1 MTPNELLDEVK
12 RRFSPL
18 IVVDP
23 VKLNDFLMQALRTY
37 RDRAGVI
44 RNLDT
49 NDENIERP
57 ADALE
62 LVGVSDSAGNYVECI
77 EVRELDPETNEH
89 KVMWNL
95 QVESNYKGRFEPP
108 YRIVY
113 LLDLAGLNVDED
125 QLPRGIVSLLG
136 DYLECLI
143 DIENTRRFRMAGGT
157 AEIQV
162 DSLRTDSELIDRKNQ
177 LELDMQETAEILPMM
192 VVI

>member
-1 MTPNELLDEVK
+1 MTPNELLEEVK

>member
-1 MTPNELLDEVK
+1 MTPSELLGEVK

-44 RNLDT
+44 RNLDID
-49 NDENIERP
+49 DEKIVRP

-62 LVGVSDSAGNYVECI
+62 LVGVSDAAGNYVECI
-77 EVRELDPETNEH
+77 EVRELDPATNEH
-89 KVMWNL
+89 KIMWNL
-95 QVESNYKGRFEPP
+95 QVESRYKGRFKPP
-108 YRIVY
+108 YRVVY
-113 LLDLAGLNVDED
+113 LLDLAGLNIDED

>member
-1 MTPNELLDEVK
+1 MTPMDLLEEVK

-23 VKLNDFLMQALRTY
+23 VKLEGYLRQALRTY

-44 RNLDT
+44 RNIDT
-49 NDENIERP
+49 SERVIVRP
-57 ADALE
+57 ANALE
-62 LVGVSDSAGNYVECI
+62 LIGVSDDNGNYVDCRESRDDV
-77 EVRELDPETNEH
+77 EGETLVRWHLLVD
-89 KVMWNL
+89 
-95 QVESNYKGRFEPP
+95 SCYKGHSKPP
-108 YRIVY
+108 YRICY
-113 LLDLAGLNVDED
+113 LLDLEVLDFENDP
-125 QLPRGIVSLLG
+125 LPRGIVSLLG

-162 DSLRTDSELIDRKNQ
+162 ESLRSDTELLDRKTA
-177 LELDMQETAEILPMM
+177 LELEMQETAEMLPMM